1 MTPQAQ
7 GGLHGLATALLR
19 YGRARIELLQHE
31 LGQEQSRLLGMLAR
45 ASAFIVGLMLC
56 LQLACVVVLIAFW
69 QTPWRLHAAVALL
82 LLFIVATMLAWG
94 AMRRPRQPPHAAF
107 SASIDAFDKDRTM
120 FESKPDAAPST
131 LDSALTRP
139 RDAVATMQRDRPA
152 SPTDAHQPT
161 GAS

>member
-19 YGRARIELLQHE
+19 YARARIELLQHE

-56 LQLACVVVLIAFW
+56 LQLASVVVLIAFW
-69 QTPWRLHAAVALL
+69 PTPWRLHAAVALL
-82 LLFIVATMLAWG
+82 LLFAMATMLAWG
-94 AMRRPRQPPHAAF
+94 AMRRPRQPTRAAF
-107 SASIDAFDKDRTM
+107 SASIDAFDKDQTM

-131 LDSALTRP
+131 LGPALTRP
-139 RDAVATMQRDRPA
+139 RDAVATIPRHRPV